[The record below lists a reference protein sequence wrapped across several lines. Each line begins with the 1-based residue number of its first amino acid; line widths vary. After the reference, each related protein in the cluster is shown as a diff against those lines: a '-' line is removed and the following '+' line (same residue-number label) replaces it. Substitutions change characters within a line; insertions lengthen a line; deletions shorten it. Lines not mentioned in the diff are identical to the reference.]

1 MFLTQT
7 QLAYITGL
15 YLLIIVFFSA
25 YIIRND
31 NIKNINKVLLVL
43 LLVLLPVLGILINM
57 LFMLQHEMSRKSM
70 KGSKL

>member
-15 YLLIIVFFSA
+15 YLLIIVFFSV

-31 NIKNINKVLLVL
+31 NVKSINKVVLVL

>member
-15 YLLIIVFFSA
+15 YLLIIVFFSV
-25 YIIRND
+25 YIIRNE
-31 NIKNINKVLLVL
+31 NIKSINKIILVL

-57 LFMLQHEMSRKSM
+57 LFMLQHKVGKKLMNN
-70 KGSKL
+70 SKL

>member
-15 YLLIIVFFSA
+15 YLLIIVFFSV

-31 NIKNINKVLLVL
+31 NIKNINKVVL
-43 LLVLLPVLGILINM
+43 LLSLILLPVLGILINM
-57 LFMLQHEMSRKSM
+57 LFILQHEISRKSM